1 MFNKKIYVLNYEETA
16 WLGSGNNVNG
26 VTIHD
31 YECYGSY
38 KKAKKAFMDRALE
51 IKKGYTG
58 AFSVGKE
65 NYICEGYTLDEMW
78 DRMNISWSRKDD
90 GHLAS
95 QNLCIRIKDIH

>member
-1 MFNKKIYVLNYEETA
+1 MFNKKIYVLEYEETA
-16 WLGSGNNVNG
+16 WIRSDNS

-31 YECYGSY
+31 YECYSSY

-65 NYICEGYTLDEMW
+65 NYTCEGYTLDGMW
-78 DRMNISWSRKDD
+78 DRMNISWSRKDE
-90 GHLAS
+90 GHLAF
-95 QNLCIRIKDIH
+95 QELHIRIKVIH

>member
-1 MFNKKIYVLNYEETA
+1 MFNKKIYVLEYEETA
-16 WLGSGNNVNG
+16 WLRSDNS

-31 YECYGSY
+31 YEWYSSY

-65 NYICEGYTLDEMW
+65 NYTCGGYALDERW
-78 DRMNISWSRKDD
+78 DRMNISWSCKDE
-90 GHLAS
+90 GHLVV
-95 QNLCIRIKDIH
+95 QELRIGIKDIH